1 MTVEFKEKL
10 SLFVRRSK
18 MLGAIKRFEKPS
30 LEWLSNPEIF
40 GVNRAKAHS
49 DHVYTVSGDDLKQ
62 YINGSWKFTYA
73 EDPAMRIADFYKT
86 DYDIE
91 QLGNIMVPGHIQLQG
106 YGQLQYVNCM
116 YPWDGIE
123 DVLPPEVPEHSNPVG
138 GYVKDIEIAEDLLN
152 KRLFISF
159 QGVESAFYLYI
170 NDQFVGY
177 SEDSFTPSE
186 FEITSYVHSGK
197 NRIGVEVYQRS
208 TGAWLEDQD
217 FWRFSGIFR
226 DVYIYAV
233 PEVHVRDLFVH
244 TNVDDAYKNAT
255 ITLDVDLMVTGG
267 CVHCKSDCSTEGCST
282 AAKLDSKK
290 KVEDCKVDIIL
301 TDAEGIDVISRKNMT
316 PEEAFNSEYFV
327 ENANLWSA
335 EIPYLYTMNIVLH
348 RDGAEIETVTQKVGI
363 RRFEMKDKVMLIN
376 GKRIELNGV
385 NRHEFNCIRGRY
397 VSEEDMLWDIKFCK
411 KHNIN
416 AVRTCHYPN
425 NSKWYE
431 LCDEYGIYLIDEA
444 NLETHGTWMWDNP
457 PKPIPKDLPEWCN
470 IVLDRANSMVQR
482 DKNHPSVIIWSC
494 GNESN
499 GGINIFMMSELMR
512 KLDSSRLVHYEGV
525 FHDRRYN
532 ATSDM
537 ESRMYAKPHEIE
549 EYLSNNPEK
558 PYISCEYSHA
568 MGNSCGNINKYQ
580 ALMDKYEM
588 YQGGFIWDFIDQF
601 ILKKNEFGESVAA
614 YGGDFGDRPNDG
626 NFSGDGIVFYDRTAT
641 PKMQEVKFV
650 YQQIQL
656 FPDFGGVRVKN
667 RRLFKDTSDLVL
679 KVSLLKN
686 GCSCFN
692 TSLEVNVPAGEEVY
706 CQVDMPLTAEDGE
719 YIVQASMVLKE
730 ATAYA
735 EAGYEIA
742 IGRSEAKKYNSKPVD
757 YVDGELKVIEA
768 HSNVGVHGAG
778 FSALFSK
785 VEGSLISL
793 KYDGVEYIERKPMPC
808 YYRASTDNDRGC
820 GYMFESGIWQY
831 VGKWQRM
838 KNMQVE
844 KHEHWVTVTFEYE
857 LPGFSGG
864 PIVTVEYMVYV
875 DGTIEVKA
883 SYPGIDNAPE
893 PPLFGMEFTFKH
905 NQNKFKYYG
914 LGPDENYI
922 DRCDGAMFGIY
933 ESDAKRNL
941 TRYVY
946 PTACGNRTEVRWLE
960 VGNEQGKLRFEAID
974 MPFQFTVLPYNES
987 QLEEARHMEELPKS
1001 YYTFVKLMS
1010 KQMGVGG
1017 DDSWGAPVHKEYRI
1031 PGNEPYT
1038 VRFKMLR
1045 G

>member
-1 MTVEFKEKL
+1 MEQT
-10 SLFVRRSK
+10 
-18 MLGAIKRFEKPS
+18 IKRFKKPS
-30 LEWLSNPEIF
+30 LQWLSNPEVF
-40 GVNRAKAHS
+40 AVNRAKAHS
-49 DHVYTVSGDDLKQ
+49 DHAYTVAGDDLRQ
-62 YINGSWKFTYA
+62 YINGSWKFTYT
-73 EDPAMRIADFYKT
+73 EDPTERIVDFYKT

-91 QLGNIMVPGHIQLQG
+91 KLGDIMVPGHIQLQG

-116 YPWDGIE
+116 YPWDGME
-123 DVLPPEVPEHSNPVG
+123 DVLPPDVPEHSNPVG
-138 GYVKDIEIAEDLLN
+138 GYVKDIDIAEELMD

-233 PEVHVRDLFVH
+233 PKVHVRDLFVH
-244 TNVDDAYKNAT
+244 TDVDDEYKNAT

-267 CVHCKSDCSTEGCST
+267 CVHCDSDCSTGQCST
-282 AAKLDSKK
+282 AAKMNTKKLVDS
-290 KVEDCKVDIIL
+290 CKVDVIL
-301 TDAEGIDVISRKNMT
+301 TDAQGVQVICKQDMS
-316 PEEAFNSEYFV
+316 PEEAFNGKYVV
-327 ENANLWSA
+327 EDANLWSA
-335 EIPYLYTMNIVLH
+335 EIPYLYTLNIVLK
-348 RDGAEIETVTQKVGI
+348 DGDGEIETVTQRVGI
-363 RRFEMKDKVMLIN
+363 RRFEMKDKLMLIN

-385 NRHEFNCIRGRY
+385 NRHEFNCVRGRY
-397 VSEEDMLWDIKFCK
+397 VSDEDMLWDIKFMK

-431 LCDEYGIYLIDEA
+431 LCDEYGIYVIDEA
-444 NLETHGTWMWDNP
+444 NLETHGTWMMDNP

-482 DKNHPSVIIWSC
+482 DKNHPSIIIWSC

-532 ATSDM
+532 GTSDM

-568 MGNSCGNINKYQ
+568 MGNSCGNISKYQ
-580 ALMDKYEM
+580 ALHDKYQM
-588 YQGGFIWDFIDQF
+588 YQGGFIWDYIDQF
-601 ILKKNEFGESVAA
+601 VMRKNEYGENVAS

-626 NFSGDGIVFYDRTAT
+626 NFSGNGIVFCNRTAT

-650 YQQIQL
+650 YEQIQL
-656 FPDFGGVRVKN
+656 FPDFGGVRIKN
-667 RRLFKDTSDLVL
+667 RRLFKGTDDLLL
-679 KVSLLKN
+679 KVHFLKD
-686 GCSCFN
+686 GVSCFEE
-692 TSLEVNVPAGEEVY
+692 TMAVDVPAGKEVY
-706 CQVDMPLTAEDGE
+706 YAIDMPSTFDAGE
-719 YIVQASMVLKE
+719 YVVQAYMVLRE
-730 ATAYA
+730 DTPYA
-735 EAGYEIA
+735 EAGYEMA
-742 IGRSEAKKYNSKPVD
+742 WGRSETKLVQASSESTTP
-757 YVDGELKVIEA
+757 GELKVIDA
-768 HSNVGVHGAG
+768 HSNIGVHGEG

-793 KYDGVEYIERKPMPC
+793 KYDGVEYIDRKPMPC
-808 YYRASTDNDRGC
+808 YYRASTDNDRGA
-820 GYMFESGIWQY
+820 GYMFESGVWHQA
-831 VGKWQRM
+831 GKWQRM
-838 KNMQVE
+838 KNLRVE
-844 KHEHWVTVTFEYE
+844 KDSCMAKFIYEYE
-857 LPGFSGG
+857 LPGSLKGN
-864 PIVTVEYMVYV
+864 VTTVEYTVHP
-875 DGTIEVKA
+875 DGSIDVRA
-883 SYPGIDNAPE
+883 DYPGIDGAPE
-893 PPLFGMEFTFKH
+893 LPLFGMEFTFKAS
-905 NQNKFKYYG
+905 QDKFRYYG

-922 DRCDGAMFGIY
+922 DRCEGAMYGVY
-933 ESDAKRNL
+933 DNDAKSNM
-941 TRYVY
+941 THYVY
-946 PTACGNRTEVRWLE
+946 PTACGNRTGVRWLE
-960 VGNEQGKLRFEAID
+960 VGDNQGKIRFEATD
-974 MPFQFTVLPYNES
+974 APFQCTVLPYNEA

-1001 YYTFVKLMS
+1001 YYTFVKIMAN
-1010 KQMGVGG
+1010 QMGVGG
-1017 DDSWGAPVHKEYRI
+1017 DDSWGAPVHQEYRMA
-1031 PGNEPYT
+1031 GDQSYT
-1038 VRFKMLR
+1038 VAFRVRK
-1045 G
+1045 GQ